1 MDLVFLDNSLLSI
14 TINLTERRYKVM
26 DYEPAIGL
34 EVHAQ
39 LRTRSKIFSSAS
51 TEFGAPP
58 NSQVNPVCL
67 GMPGVLP
74 VLNKKALEYA
84 VKAALALDCEI
95 HTRSRFARKNYF
107 YPDLPKGYQISQ
119 YEEPFSTNGRLEIG
133 ENGSAKKIRITRIH
147 MEEDAGK
154 LIHENTGNSSYVDLN
169 RAGVPLIEI
178 VSEPDISS
186 AEEAVLYLKKL
197 RSILRYI
204 GVCDGNMEEGSL
216 RCDANVSV
224 HPAGTEKLGTKVE
237 IKNVNSFKFIQKAIE
252 YEIRRQIS
260 VIEGGGNIVQET
272 RLFDAQRGV
281 TFSMRT
287 KEEAHD
293 YRYFPDPDL
302 LPVVIESEKI
312 EELRASLP
320 ELPDQRLRRFTEE
333 YKLPQYDADVLTA
346 SKEIADYFEEC
357 LNHYNN
363 PKAVSNW
370 IMTEVLREMKDEDDG
385 GEIPVSAEK
394 LSELLQLID
403 DGIISGKIAKDVF
416 IDMVSS
422 GRSAKEIIEEKG
434 IKQISDRGDL
444 ESIIAG
450 IMKDHPAEISRYK
463 AGEEKLISFFVGK
476 VMKATQGKANPK
488 LVNEILKAELSK

>member
-1 MDLVFLDNSLLSI
+1 MEF
-14 TINLTERRYKVM
+14 
-26 DYEPAIGL
+26 EPVIGL

-39 LRTRSKIFSSAS
+39 LSTRSKIFSPAS

-58 NSQVNPVCL
+58 NTQVNPICL

-74 VLNKKALEYA
+74 VVNGKALEYA
-84 VKAALALDCEI
+84 VKAAIALNCKI
-95 HTRSRFARKNYF
+95 HSRSRFARKNYF

-119 YEEPFSTNGRLEIG
+119 YEEPFSTDGWLEVG
-133 ENGSAKKIRITRIH
+133 ANGSTKKIKITRIH
-147 MEEDAGK
+147 IEEDAGK
-154 LIHENTGNSSYVDLN
+154 LVHDNTGSSSYVDLN
-169 RAGVPLIEI
+169 RAGVPLVEI
-178 VSEPDISS
+178 VSEPDIAN

-197 RSILRYI
+197 RSILMYI

-224 HPAGTEKLGTKVE
+224 RPLGSETLGTKVE

-252 YEIRRQIS
+252 YEIRRQVS
-260 VIEGGGNIVQET
+260 VIEGGGSIVQET
-272 RLFDAQRGV
+272 RLFDAQKGV

-302 LPVVIESEKI
+302 LPVVIEKEKI

-320 ELPDQRLRRFTEE
+320 ELPDVRLARFIEE
-333 YKLPQYDADVLTA
+333 YYLPEYDASVLTA

-357 LNHYNN
+357 LEHYDN

-370 IMTEVLREMKDEDDG
+370 IMTEVMREMKEEGDA
-385 GEIPVSAEK
+385 GEIPVGPGNLAQ
-394 LSELLQLID
+394 LLQLID
-403 DGIISGKIAKDVF
+403 DGTISGKIAKDVF
-416 IDMVSS
+416 SEMVST
-422 GRSAKEIIEEKG
+422 GKTAKEIVGEKG
-434 IKQISDRGDL
+434 IKQISDRG
-444 ESIIAG
+444 EIEAIIAG
-450 IMKDHPAEISRYK
+450 ILKDHPKEISRYK
-463 AGEEKLISFFVGK
+463 AGDEKLIGFFVGK

-488 LVNEILKAELSK
+488 VVNEILMAELSK